1 MKQNKPVGLSREDLQ
16 KYRNTADEKV
26 RNAIEKRSMVDDFD
40 SDALEGWSDTALSED
55 NLRRIDKKF
64 TGKNYL
70 LLYITGTMILV
81 IGLLSILLLNR
92 NAQTGLATATT
103 SEQTKIRNLER
114 TDIVL
119 PPSIEEMEELPKS
132 KQIKALTVIREFE
145 EQRVINE
152 QESSKS
158 EEVVTDLPI
167 HTIESP
173 QRPEKT
179 VRETIFGKEIYLSDL
194 KVLDYRAYRS
204 KPSIQTTQLDLTGTP
219 ADQSEPGKIQED
231 EFTWK
236 TVDIPYI
243 DYLEKSMYIFARGNN
258 KKALARFEEIL
269 KTYPDDVNAL
279 FYSGLCYY
287 NLNEFEK
294 ATIVFEKCAESR
306 YSNFSEEAFWYLAKS
321 LFAGNDLERAK
332 QILAEIRDGGGYYSK
347 QAEKLLK

>member
-1 MKQNKPVGLSREDLQ
+1 MNSMKQNKPVGLSREDLQ
-16 KYRNTADEKV
+16 KYRNTSDEKV
-26 RNAIEKRSMVDDFD
+26 RNAIEKRSMVDDFH

-55 NLRRIDKKF
+55 NLRRIDKKYA
-64 TGKNYL
+64 GKNYL

-103 SEQTKIRNLER
+103 SEQTKIRNVER

-152 QESSKS
+152 QEPSKS

-179 VRETIFGKEIYLSDL
+179 VRETIFGKEN
-194 KVLDYRAYRS
+194 
-204 KPSIQTTQLDLTGTP
+204 
-219 ADQSEPGKIQED
+219 
-231 EFTWK
+231 W
-236 TVDIPYI
+236 
-243 DYLEKSMYIFARGNN
+243 
-258 KKALARFEEIL
+258 
-269 KTYPDDVNAL
+269 
-279 FYSGLCYY
+279 
-287 NLNEFEK
+287 
-294 ATIVFEKCAESR
+294 
-306 YSNFSEEAFWYLAKS
+306 NFW
-321 LFAGNDLERAK
+321 R
-332 QILAEIRDGGGYYSK
+332 I
-347 QAEKLLK
+347 